1 MTATSQPANTAGT
14 GTGAAGTGAASAAT
28 AATAAIRK
36 RFGQSA
42 IATPANAVTIARI
55 AIALPTLALIYR
67 NGSNWLNL
75 ALWFGVT
82 SSDSLDGWLARRD
95 GATRSGA
102 FLDPL
107 ADKMIVLGG
116 LGVLAARGDILW
128 WPVLLIAA
136 REIGISI
143 YRSVA
148 GKRGVVMPAQRLGK
162 YKAFT
167 QYSAV
172 GFVVLPFT
180 SSWVGVQQLCLAA
193 AVILTVLSG
202 LQILQHG
209 YVDWQRDK

>member
-1 MTATSQPANTAGT
+1 MTATSQPANTT
-14 GTGAAGTGAASAAT
+14 GPGAGAASAAT

-75 ALWFGVT
+75 VLWFGVT
-82 SSDSLDGWLARRD
+82 ASDSLDGWLARRD

-107 ADKMIVLGG
+107 ADKTIVLGG

-143 YRSVA
+143 YRSIA
-148 GKRGVVMPAQRLGK
+148 GKRGVVLPAQRLGK

-167 QYSAV
+167 QYGAV
-172 GFVVLPFT
+172 GLVVLPLT
-180 SSWVGVQQLCLAA
+180 SSWIGVQQLWLAV
-193 AVILTVLSG
+193 AVILTVASG

-209 YVDWQRDK
+209 YVDWQRDR

>member
-1 MTATSQPANTAGT
+1 MTATSQPANPAGAS
-14 GTGAAGTGAASAAT
+14 TGAGAASVAT
-28 AATAAIRK
+28 AATAAAIRK

-42 IATPANAVTIARI
+42 IATPANAVTITRI

-75 ALWFGVT
+75 ALWFAVT

-107 ADKMIVLGG
+107 ADKTIVLGG
-116 LGVLAARGDILW
+116 LGVLAARGDIFW

-136 REIGISI
+136 REIGFSI
-143 YRSVA
+143 YRSIA
-148 GKRGVVMPAQRLGK
+148 GKRGIVLPAQQLGK

-167 QYSAV
+167 QYGAV
-172 GFVVLPFT
+172 GLVVLPLT
-180 SSWVGVQQLCLAA
+180 SSWLGVQQLWLAV
-193 AVILTVLSG
+193 AVVLTVASG

-209 YVDWQRDK
+209 YVDWQRDR

>member
-1 MTATSQPANTAGT
+1 MTATSQPAGTAGA
-14 GTGAAGTGAASAAT
+14 TGAGAAAASTAT
-28 AATAAIRK
+28 AAAAIRK

-42 IATPANAVTIARI
+42 IATPANAVTVLRI
-55 AIALPTLALIYR
+55 AIAIPTLSLIYQF
-67 NGSNWLNL
+67 GSDWLNL
-75 ALWFGVT
+75 VLWFSVT
-82 SSDSLDGWLARRD
+82 ASDSLDGWLARRD

-107 ADKMIVLGG
+107 ADKTIVLGG

-136 REIGISI
+136 REFGISI
-143 YRSVA
+143 YRSIA
-148 GKRGVVMPAQRLGK
+148 GRRGIVLPALRLGK

-172 GFVVLPFT
+172 GLVVLPVT
-180 SSWVGVQQLCLAA
+180 SSWVGAQHVMLGV
-193 AVILTVLSG
+193 AVALTVVSG
-202 LQILQHG
+202 LQIVQRG

>member
-1 MTATSQPANTAGT
+1 MTATSQPANPAGAS
-14 GTGAAGTGAASAAT
+14 TGAGAASVAT
-28 AATAAIRK
+28 AATAAAIRK

-42 IATPANAVTIARI
+42 IATPANAVTITRI

-75 ALWFGVT
+75 ALWFAVT

-107 ADKMIVLGG
+107 ADKTIVLGG
-116 LGVLAARGDILW
+116 LGVLAARGDIFW

-143 YRSVA
+143 YRSIA
-148 GKRGVVMPAQRLGK
+148 GRRGVVLPAQRLGK

-167 QYSAV
+167 QYGAV
-172 GFVVLPFT
+172 GLVVLPFT
-180 SSWVGVQQLCLAA
+180 SSWVGVQQLWLAV
-193 AVILTVLSG
+193 AVILTVASG